1 LILFLLIFEFEHF
14 NTFQLFLKVT
24 ILRRQLAQLSQSFNW
39 IGQLV
44 NFGVGLPTEPKSFQV
59 SAVHFKNLISD
70 ANDCLVVL
78 KFEFTDNQVREA
90 DNL

>member
-1 LILFLLIFEFEHF
+1 
-14 NTFQLFLKVT
+14 
-24 ILRRQLAQLSQSFNW
+24 
-39 IGQLV
+39 
-44 NFGVGLPTEPKSFQV
+44 LPTEPKSFQV